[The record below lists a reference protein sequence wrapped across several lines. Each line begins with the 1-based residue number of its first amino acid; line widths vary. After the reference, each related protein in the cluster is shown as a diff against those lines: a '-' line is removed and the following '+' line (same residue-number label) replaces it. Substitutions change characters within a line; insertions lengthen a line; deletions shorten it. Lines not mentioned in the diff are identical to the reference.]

1 MMRYAVWIPLFDEL
15 ADPLVVARLA
25 ASAEEA
31 GWDGMFVWDQL
42 WWRPPTSAV
51 ADPWITLAAVAVATE
66 RLRIGPMVT
75 PVARRRP
82 VKLLRETTTLD
93 VLSDGRLTLGVGLGS
108 DRFAGEFS
116 RTGDEVN
123 DRVRAEQLD
132 ECLDI
137 LTAGWSGETVD
148 HRGKHYLV
156 DGVRFEPRP
165 VAGRIPIWCAGFPGN
180 VKPIRRAARY
190 DGFFPVNLTSPDQVA
205 SGVAI
210 VEEERGSLDGFD
222 VVIALES
229 GTDVQP
235 YADAGATWCLTD
247 WDPAVLRLAD
257 VQSAVTAGPPR

>member
-1 MMRYAVWIPLFDEL
+1 MRHAVWIPLFDEL

-31 GWDGMFVWDQL
+31 GWDGLFVWDQL
-42 WWRPPTSAV
+42 WWRPPISAV

-93 VLSDGRLTLGVGLGS
+93 VLSNGRLTLGVGLGG

-116 RTGDEVN
+116 RSGDEVD
-123 DRVRAEQLD
+123 DRVRAEKLD
-132 ECLDI
+132 ECLAI

-148 HRGKHYLV
+148 HHGKHYLV
-156 DGVRFEPRP
+156 DSVRFEPRP

-180 VKPIRRAARY
+180 LKPIRRAARY
-190 DGFFPVNLTSPDQVA
+190 DGYFPVNLTSPDQVA
-205 SGVAI
+205 SAVA
-210 VEEERGSLDGFD
+210 VLESERGSLDGFD
-222 VVIALES
+222 VVIALEPT
-229 GTDVQP
+229 TDGRP
-235 YADAGATWCLTD
+235 WAAAGATWCLTD
-247 WDPAVLRLAD
+247 CDPASLRLAD
-257 VQSAVTAGPPR
+257 VQAVATSGPPR

>member
-1 MMRYAVWIPLFDEL
+1 
-15 ADPLVVARLA
+15 
-25 ASAEEA
+25 
-31 GWDGMFVWDQL
+31 
-42 WWRPPTSAV
+42 
-51 ADPWITLAAVAVATE
+51 
-66 RLRIGPMVT
+66 
-75 PVARRRP
+75 
-82 VKLLRETTTLD
+82 
-93 VLSDGRLTLGVGLGS
+93 LSNGRLTLGVGLGG
-108 DRFAGEFS
+108 DQFAGEFS
-116 RTGDEVN
+116 RSGDEVN

-235 YADAGATWCLTD
+235 YTDAGATWCLTD

-257 VQSAVTAGPPR
+257 VQSVVTEGPPR